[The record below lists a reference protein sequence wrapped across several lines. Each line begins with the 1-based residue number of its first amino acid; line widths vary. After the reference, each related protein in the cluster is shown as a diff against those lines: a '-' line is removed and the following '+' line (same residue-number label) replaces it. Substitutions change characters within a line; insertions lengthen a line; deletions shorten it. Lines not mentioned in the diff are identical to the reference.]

1 MRIDLHRGGEG
12 LRGAATYADA
22 VTQTSSYAPAPAV
35 YAAPSSVNKNVASA
49 LVIEYVPAPDVRAA
63 PAPVN
68 GFVASSPVI
77 EYVAPAP
84 VLVNFLKPP
93 VPVVQVVQVLQ
104 ALRPQLLIIEKTV
117 ETPDFQSAQG
127 THIAE
132 FLETASV
139 GHVSLAETV
148 EMVEAI
154 PPLHAESAPPVSV
167 TTPVIDVPLV
177 VVELVPPAPV
187 DELVAPAPAVTYAA
201 LAPVVESFVPAL
213 AFTRAA
219 PAPVA
224 ECFAPAPV
232 ESFEARIPVEE
243 GIAPVRVV
251 THTAQDVITFF
262 TARPAV
268 PHAAQALVET
278 RAASS
283 SVNVF

>member
-1 MRIDLHRGGEG
+1 M
-12 LRGAATYADA
+12 
-22 VTQTSSYAPAPAV
+22 
-35 YAAPSSVNKNVASA
+35 
-49 LVIEYVPAPDVRAA
+49 IEYVPASDVRAA

-68 GFVASSPVI
+68 EFVASSPVI

-84 VLVNFLKPP
+84 VLVDFLKPP
-93 VPVVQVVQVLQ
+93 VPVVHFVQVPQ
-104 ALRPQLLIIEKTV
+104 AQRPQLLIIEKTV
-117 ETPDFQSAQG
+117 EIPDFQSAQG
-127 THIAE
+127 TNIAE
-132 FLETASV
+132 FWETASV
-139 GHVSLAETV
+139 GHVPLAKTV
-148 EMVEAI
+148 EMVEAM

-187 DELVAPAPAVTYAA
+187 DELVAPAPAVTYAV

-224 ECFAPAPV
+224 ECFVSAPV
-232 ESFEARIPVEE
+232 ETFEAPTPVEE
-243 GIAPVRVV
+243 GIAPVPAV
-251 THTAQDVITFF
+251 THTAQDMIAFF

-268 PHAAQALVET
+268 PHAAHARVET

-283 SVNVF
+283 SVNFFRRTVELIIGAPVPQYVEENAPDAASASSAPSSLVPKKARKGTHKR